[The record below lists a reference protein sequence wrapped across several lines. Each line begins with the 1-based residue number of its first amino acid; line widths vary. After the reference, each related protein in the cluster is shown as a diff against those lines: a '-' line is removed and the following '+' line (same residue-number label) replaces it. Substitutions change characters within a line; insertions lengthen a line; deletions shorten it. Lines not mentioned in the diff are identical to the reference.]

1 MFFLRVSHEAVIEI
15 LFGAMV
21 IGHMKPNSNREY
33 IYTFIYVVVGK
44 RPQFLLEP
52 LSTWLLHCPLNMTSG
67 FLQNEKR

>member
-1 MFFLRVSHEAVIEI
+1 MFFLGVSHEAVIEV

-33 IYTFIYVVVGK
+33 MYMFTYVAVGK

-52 LSTWLLHCPLNMTSG
+52 LSTWLLRCPLNRTSG